1 MGKMLQSYSIKNEK
15 KGTYRIKFKV
25 DKGVKVTF
33 NAVGDVNQVHLKY
46 DSEEKDE
53 RFKKNYVITGSQ
65 FNLQFFQHESLGK
78 DHDEDTE
85 PEPKIII
92 KE

>member
-15 KGTYRIKFKV
+15 KGTYRVKFKV

-33 NAVGDVNQVHLKY
+33 NVVGDVNQVHLKY

-65 FNLQFFQHESLGK
+65 FNLQFFQHEALGK
-78 DHDEDTE
+78 DHEVD
-85 PEPKIII
+85 PEPKPIIVVDD
-92 KE
+92 